1 MQLSLLLVLMVSTLK
16 KGIRH
21 KLIMLELL
29 KDQQQRKNL
38 CCCSSRFVLP
48 KELPSVEEALK
59 DLVAAI

>member
-29 KDQQQRKNL
+29 KEQQQRKNL
-38 CCCSSRFVLP
+38 CCCSSRFALP

>member
-1 MQLSLLLVLMVSTLK
+1 MVSTLK